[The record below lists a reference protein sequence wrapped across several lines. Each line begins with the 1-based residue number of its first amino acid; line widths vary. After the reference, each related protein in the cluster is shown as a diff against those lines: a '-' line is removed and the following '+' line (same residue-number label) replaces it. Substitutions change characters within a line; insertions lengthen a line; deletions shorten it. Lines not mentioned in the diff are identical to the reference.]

1 MQTNTQMPHLRIAAE
16 ALRMH
21 HALRQAKAAAVADG
35 GTVECPIHD
44 EITITVPTES
54 HARRILS
61 RLARLMLPTLPPP
74 PAGDPVAR
82 FLLATYGMPSM
93 GGAK

>member
-1 MQTNTQMPHLRIAAE
+1 MQTNTQMPHFRIAAQ

-21 HALRQAKAAAVADG
+21 DALRQAKAAAVADG
-35 GTVECPIHD
+35 GTIECAIHD
-44 EITITVPTES
+44 EITITVPTDG

-61 RLARLMLPTLPPP
+61 RLARLMLPTRPPP

-82 FLLATYGMPSM
+82 FLLATYGMPT

>member
-21 HALRQAKAAAVADG
+21 HAMRQAKAAAVADG

-54 HARRILS
+54 
-61 RLARLMLPTLPPP
+61 LARLMLPTLPPP

-82 FLLATYGMPSM
+82 FLLATYGMPST

>member
-1 MQTNTQMPHLRIAAE
+1 MQTTRMPHTLIAEQAMRMQRAIHDFKRE
-16 ALRMH
+16 AI
-21 HALRQAKAAAVADG
+21 ADG
-35 GTVECPIHD
+35 ATIELPIHD
-44 EITITVPTES
+44 EIIITVPTEG

-61 RLARLMLPTLPPP
+61 RLARLMQPALPPP

-82 FLLATYGMPSM
+82 FLLSTYGTPST

>member
-1 MQTNTQMPHLRIAAE
+1 MQTQIPHLRIAE
-16 ALRMH
+16 QALRTQQ
-21 HALRQAKAAAVADG
+21 ALRQIRADALADG
-35 GTVECPIHD
+35 GVVALPIHD
-44 EITITVPTES
+44 EITITVPTEN

-61 RLARLMLPTLPPP
+61 RLAKLMLPALPPP

-82 FLLATYGMPSM
+82 FLLATYGMPSA